1 METFS
6 VKEPR
11 EFAVPVNWVCTVESQ
26 IFSVK
31 MTLVPGMAGR
41 REAERN

>member
-11 EFAVPVNWVCTVESQ
+11 EFAVLVNWVCTVESQ

-31 MTLVPGMAGR
+31 MMPVSGMAGR
-41 REAERN
+41 RDAERS